1 MSTQI
6 WFHSIAI
13 TIQMFPI
20 LNPQLAFYSGTKE
33 RYSQMHSEVTA
44 KSVCVCRLVVLN
56 TLLK

>member
-13 TIQMFPI
+13 TFQMFPI
-20 LNPQLAFYSGTKE
+20 LNPQLAFYSGTEE

-44 KSVCVCRLVVLN
+44 KSLYVYGCVCV
-56 TLLK
+56 